1 MVHMSTGNN
10 KIYLMGGLNS
20 AAECTRKGAI
30 KSIFIQSHLI
40 SCAGKIFR
48 KSAIV
53 VILSCVLSV
62 LPLNIS
68 SAQQSDGDDTSGSG
82 YSSNLMNIRNSNGKL
97 YAYIVLLFNEN
108 PHFVNLIQEDSIPL
122 KLMQADD
129 FNVKSYK
136 NYLQSIKSL
145 PHYPMASIMLDV
157 YLNPS
162 HYTRRDMNEIEKS
175 LEQRNVIFRIS
186 TITTPAGRASLDYC
200 ILGQKTLVNIKHPL
214 FDVNEKI
221 YNIRPLIYYDE
232 FSTSNSTFYFDMI
245 YINPDEV
252 QNDYIIARNILY
264 NKNVDTMFFVG
275 ARITDDI
282 KQCLKRSFS
291 STTGIKTE
299 IWKMFEIHELTH
311 KVLNNHYNFYEQVT
325 GEELALSS
333 TIYANPYL
341 GLAVMFSYLDY
352 NAMNPH
358 RIAALN
364 YLRFVAQ
371 ETSNKKIID
380 NPSLILT
387 LPEPELLRLTK
398 MHFNTLK
405 RILK

>member
-1 MVHMSTGNN
+1 MKNAVRTFFSVGYST
-10 KIYLMGGLNS
+10 IS
-20 AAECTRKGAI
+20 RAI
-30 KSIFIQSHLI
+30 HFGSIVFLCALVI
-40 SCAGKIFR
+40 SPA
-48 KSAIV
+48 V
-53 VILSCVLSV
+53 
-62 LPLNIS
+62 S
-68 SAQQSDGDDTSGSG
+68 SAEQGEGDETYGQE
-82 YSSNLMNIRNSNGKL
+82 YSSNLINIRNSNGKL

-122 KLMQADD
+122 KLMQTDD

-136 NYLQSIKSL
+136 NYLTSL
-145 PHYPMASIMLDV
+145 KTLPSFQMASTMLDV

-162 HYTRRDMNEIEKS
+162 HYSRKELDEIEKS
-175 LEQRNVIFRIS
+175 FESRNVIFRIS
-186 TITTPAGRASLDYC
+186 STLTPAGRASLDYC
-200 ILGQKTLVNIKHPL
+200 IFGQKTLVNIKHPL

-252 QNDYIIARNILY
+252 QNDFIIAQNVLL

-275 ARITDDI
+275 ARITEDI
-282 KQCLKRSFS
+282 KACLRKAFS
-291 STTGIKTE
+291 SPAAIRLE

-333 TIYANPYL
+333 TIYSNPYL
-341 GLAVMFSYLDY
+341 GLAVMYSYLDY

-371 ETSNKKIID
+371 ETGNKKIID
-380 NPSLILT
+380 DPSLIRT
-387 LPEPELLRLTK
+387 LPEQEILRLTK
-398 MHFNTLK
+398 LHFNSLK